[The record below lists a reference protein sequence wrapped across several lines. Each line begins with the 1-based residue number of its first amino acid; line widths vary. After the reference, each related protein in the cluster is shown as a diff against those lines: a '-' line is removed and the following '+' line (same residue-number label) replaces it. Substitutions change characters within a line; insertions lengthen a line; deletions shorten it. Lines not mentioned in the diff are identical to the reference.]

1 MFLPPNARTQRVP
14 NRRPMEDLT
23 IDALLGA
30 CRGWDLPPPLAVHP
44 PRRARVPG
52 GAGDSVVYY
61 RDTRPKYLMCG
72 HLVRR
77 VH

>member
-1 MFLPPNARTQRVP
+1 MK
-14 NRRPMEDLT
+14 DLT

-52 GAGDSVVYY
+52 GAGDSVVYCEIPD
-61 RDTRPKYLMCG
+61 RNISCMG
-72 HLVRR
+72 I
-77 VH
+77 

>member
-1 MFLPPNARTQRVP
+1 
-14 NRRPMEDLT
+14 MEDLT
-23 IDALLGA
+23 IDALLDA
-30 CRGWDLPPPLAVHP
+30 CRDRYSPPPLAVHP

-52 GAGDSVVYY
+52 GAGDSVVYR
-61 RDTRPKYLMCG
+61 RDTRPKYLMYG